1 MGALQGCGGQ
11 DIGFVQMVSTMVPPR
26 RELPLTDIFN
36 PPPSDATMASSSADI
51 TSLGSVASE
60 VIAVMVLAKAESS
73 GIGQRE
79 SNERKVTS
87 KKNQHSIVRMQE
99 QQAALNE

>member
-1 MGALQGCGGQ
+1 
-11 DIGFVQMVSTMVPPR
+11 MVPPR
-26 RELPLTDIFN
+26 RELPLAGIFN

-60 VIAVMVLAKAESS
+60 EAVMVLAKAESA

-79 SNERKVTS
+79 GNERKVTS
-87 KKNQHSIVRMQE
+87 KKNQHIIVRMQE